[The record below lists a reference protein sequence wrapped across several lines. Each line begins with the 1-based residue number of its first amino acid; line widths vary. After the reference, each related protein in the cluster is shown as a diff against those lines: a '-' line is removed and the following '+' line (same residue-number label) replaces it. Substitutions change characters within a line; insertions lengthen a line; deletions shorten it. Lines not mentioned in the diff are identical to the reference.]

1 MRHEDSQ
8 SMKVLRYLE
17 RGNRITSFRAF
28 TLFGITRLS
37 AVIWILRNDGY
48 QIESRM
54 VSNEDG
60 RLNYAEY
67 WLKEQS
73 NG

>member
-17 RGNRITSFRAF
+17 RGNKITSYEAF
-28 TLFGITRLS
+28 VKFNITRLS

-48 QIESRM
+48 KIESRM
-54 VSNEDG
+54 VNNGDG
-60 RLNYAEY
+60 RTNYAEY
-67 WLKEQS
+67 WLE
-73 NG
+73 GATA